1 MSHRLKGSDP
11 AQPCQ
16 PWYEKY
22 GGRQGCAGSL
32 YRIPTHLARA
42 PTRFFGIAAA
52 RCGLWRAPR
61 ALRLGREVLEQ
72 LVPSYLKESAA
83 GLGEGC
89 ARAASTRNDSLLS
102 CSAPRCAPWWP
113 GSPPAAPGRAH
124 LLHRHGRRPGTSRAV
139 TAARPPRV
147 GPDSRGPGGTPHRSG
162 DRGMRYM
169 GGGRGVLSHLAGAA
183 GA

>member
-1 MSHRLKGSDP
+1 MCRVTLSHSYTPCARPHAIFRDRRGPLRPLAGP
-11 AQPCQ
+11 A
-16 PWYEKY
+16 
-22 GGRQGCAGSL
+22 GA
-32 YRIPTHLARA
+32 
-42 PTRFFGIAAA
+42 
-52 RCGLWRAPR
+52 APR
-61 ALRLGREVLEQ
+61 GREVLEQ

-147 GPDSRGPGGTPHRSG
+147 GPDSRGPGVTPHRSG

-169 GGGRGVLSHLAGAA
+169 GGGRGVLGHLAGAT